1 MNETM
6 ESDPGLMGLR
16 LAREWP
22 AVMMVGL
29 VTLVLGIVIISWPQ
43 ETLVV
48 ISILLGI
55 QLVVFGVYRLINVFA
70 HDIEYRGLL
79 AFVGI
84 VGIIA
89 GVVVLRHPFETVVVL
104 AVVLGAVWV
113 ITGVIDLIGAMADSG
128 GRDRG
133 LRAVFGVISIIAG
146 IVVVSWPAPTVTV
159 VAWISGLYLIIYGL
173 FICFEA
179 FQLRRLTK

>member
-1 MNETM
+1 MSDTM
-6 ESDPGLMGLR
+6 ESDPGTKGLQM
-16 LAREWP
+16 AREWP

-48 ISILLGI
+48 ISVLLGI
-55 QLVVFGVYRLINVFA
+55 QLLIFGVYRLINAFA
-70 HDIEYRGLL
+70 HDVEHRGFL
-79 AFVGI
+79 AIVGI

-89 GVVVLRHPFETVVVL
+89 GVIVLRHPFETVVVL
-104 AVVLGAVWV
+104 AVVLGIVWI
-113 ITGVIDLIGAMADSG
+113 ITGVIDIIGALGDSG

-133 LRAVFGVISIIAG
+133 ARALFGVVSLIAG
-146 IVVVSWPAPTVTV
+146 IVVVSWPEPTVTV
-159 VAWISGLYLIIYGL
+159 VAWISGLYLIIFGL
-173 FICFEA
+173 FICFES